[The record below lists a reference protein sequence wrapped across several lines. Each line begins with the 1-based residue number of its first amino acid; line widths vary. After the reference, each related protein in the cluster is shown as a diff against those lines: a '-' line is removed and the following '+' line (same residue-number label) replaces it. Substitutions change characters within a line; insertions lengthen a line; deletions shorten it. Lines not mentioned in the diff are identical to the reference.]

1 MTFFSAQGGWL
12 LMGGLPETAGGV
24 LGGPDK
30 KQFGNQG
37 PEAQPR
43 RPPASMRLCHAR
55 AERPMN
61 GPSLCQHHLQSPVR
75 AVPRSLA
82 PPDSQEH
89 CSHCAHEA
97 CKGSGG
103 SAPSLSRNSKT
114 KGQRPVPTG
123 ASPVSESV
131 GPRPGPPSAALPKL
145 SSHTQLRAQVC
156 LSLALRG

>member
-1 MTFFSAQGGWL
+1 
-12 LMGGLPETAGGV
+12 MGGLPETAGGV

-61 GPSLCQHHLQSPVR
+61 GPSLCQHHWQSPVR

-97 CKGSGG
+97 CKGSAG

-114 KGQRPVPTG
+114 KGQR
-123 ASPVSESV
+123 ASPHRGFSSLRICGAQA
-131 GPRPGPPSAALPKL
+131 GPTFCCPS
-145 SSHTQLRAQVC
+145 
-156 LSLALRG
+156 